1 MRYVHEIVSYTSLRL
16 HLNGSALHRWMEGR
30 NDD

>member
-1 MRYVHEIVSYTSLRL
+1 MRYLHEIVSYTSLRL
-16 HLNGSALHRWMEGR
+16 HLNGSAIHAWVEGR